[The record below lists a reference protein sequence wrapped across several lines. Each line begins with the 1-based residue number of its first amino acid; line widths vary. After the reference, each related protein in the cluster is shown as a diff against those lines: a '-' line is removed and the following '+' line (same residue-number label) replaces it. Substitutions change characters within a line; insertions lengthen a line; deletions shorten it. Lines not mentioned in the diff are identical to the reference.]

1 MAALL
6 VLGLSASL
14 PSLSNGFTYDDI
26 PIVRDNARIHEIAS
40 PLTYLGQSYWTP
52 GFGNFLYRPVTIQL
66 FALEWAAG
74 GGSPF
79 MFHAVNLALYALV
92 TLAVFGLARLLLPFG
107 AAFAAAALFAV
118 HPVHV
123 EAVANVV
130 GQAELVCALAAL
142 GAVMLYLRTRQ
153 SGDWTTG
160 TRMSLAGL
168 AVVAALA
175 KEQGFMLPG
184 LLLMAEVTVVRRR
197 EAWQPRA
204 RAVLEALAPMMVIL
218 GTIFIARGLVLG
230 GLGGGAPAMGLQH
243 LWPAHLR
250 AEYSPPEFAASVAFG
265 GKELFGT
272 VMALCGVGVWFAA
285 RRAQPVIA
293 FGLGWFVVAILPVS
307 NLVFT
312 TGVIIAERTL
322 FLPSVGVV
330 LAIAALGAAMLTR
343 WPTLVIRRAVLVVLA
358 VTVVLGVGRS
368 RSRSRVWHDNLILF
382 SQSIADAPRGYRA
395 YRDFGI
401 ALGEEGR
408 LPEAE
413 AVLRR
418 AAALY
423 DRDARVF
430 EELSH
435 AIRRQRTCL
444 DAVPFMQQA
453 LAVDSSLTLS
463 RSRLYYCQ
471 LKSGQILAAR
481 ETAARGEALGLPEFA
496 PMRVKA
502 DSMLS
507 TAQSPPLP
515 PPPRGP
521 HN

>member
-1 MAALL
+1 
-6 VLGLSASL
+6 
-14 PSLSNGFTYDDI
+14 
-26 PIVRDNARIHEIAS
+26 
-40 PLTYLGQSYWTP
+40 
-52 GFGNFLYRPVTIQL
+52 
-66 FALEWAAG
+66 
-74 GGSPF
+74 

-243 LWPAHLR
+243 LGSGRRLLTAAAMTPEWLRLLLWPAHLR

-496 PMRVKA
+496 PMRAKA